1 MTNIRLTFSALPLF
15 ALSAL
20 SALSACAPSRAE
32 SEAHKAPAV
41 QARAAVPVTL
51 APIVLLPVDREL
63 VVLGRVTHARDL
75 KLGFKTGGV
84 VRELLVDEGER
95 VTRGQVLARL
105 DTSELEA
112 GLAQARAGLAKSSR
126 DLARVRGLESQAVL
140 PGSTREDA
148 ETARTVA
155 AAQVR
160 GLLWNLE
167 TTTLRA
173 DFDGVVLKRL
183 AEPGEVVGPG
193 QPVLVIG
200 DESAGVRVELG
211 LPARD
216 LERAAIGA
224 NVTVRLDGSA
234 STHTASIVELAPTL
248 TPGTDKVSVFVSLPT
263 ELRPPR
269 GLVATVS
276 LPPRQL
282 PVLPAIPLSTVVEG
296 RGASASV
303 WVLTDRLAPPIDCRA
318 GPTPCPATASPPG
331 AVRRQAITIHGVRPD
346 GMVLVE
352 AGLEDVTHV
361 IDAGQAWLDEEA
373 TVVVE
378 NAR

>member
-1 MTNIRLTFSALPLF
+1 MTNNQLAFRALTLLMLTPL
-15 ALSAL
+15 A
-20 SALSACAPSRAE
+20 ACAPSRAE
-32 SEAHKAPAV
+32 SEGQEPSPV
-41 QARAAVPVTL
+41 RERAAVPVTL
-51 APIVLLPVDREL
+51 APITLLPVDREL

-84 VRELLVDEGER
+84 VAELLVEEGER

-105 DTSELEA
+105 DPSELEA
-112 GLAQARAGLAKSSR
+112 GLAQAQAGLAKASR

-148 ETARTVA
+148 ETARAVA

-160 GLLWNLE
+160 GLRWNLE
-167 TTTLRA
+167 TTTLTA
-173 DFDGVVLKRL
+173 DTDGVVLKRL

-200 DESAGVRVELG
+200 DESAGVRVEIG
-211 LPARD
+211 LSARD
-216 LERAAIGA
+216 LARAALGGS
-224 NVTVRLDGSA
+224 VTVQLDGAANALPSKV
-234 STHTASIVELAPTL
+234 VEIAPTL
-248 TPGTDKVSVFVSLPT
+248 TPGTDRVSVFASLPT

-269 GLVATVS
+269 GLVATVR

-296 RGASASV
+296 QGATASV
-303 WVLTDRLAPPIDCRA
+303 WVMVGTAGAPVDCRPDTA
-318 GPTPCPATASPPG
+318 PCPATASPPG
-331 AVRRQAITIHGVRPD
+331 AIRRQAITIHSVRPD

-361 IDAGQAWLDEEA
+361 IDAGQAWLDAEA

-378 NAR
+378 EAP